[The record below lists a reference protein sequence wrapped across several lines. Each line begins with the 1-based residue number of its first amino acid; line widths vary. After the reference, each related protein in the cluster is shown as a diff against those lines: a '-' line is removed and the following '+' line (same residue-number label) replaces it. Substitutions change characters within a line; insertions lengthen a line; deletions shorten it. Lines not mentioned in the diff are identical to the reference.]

1 MCGYMNQLYSYVYE
15 GRYPNGEA
23 EGVPNGVLMVLDPE
37 TMTLKY
43 PEPDTDSK
51 FLIADETVIYDGV
64 EAYDVTVDT
73 LAKRYYF
80 VESLNEGFDTIDY
93 NALDYVTKPGKRVRA
108 HELSVNDKFYVAKE
122 DSALTKGSFV
132 GVIANGRLG

>member
-23 EGVPNGVLMVLDPE
+23 EAVPNGVLMVLDPT

-43 PEPDTDSK
+43 PEADANSK

-80 VESLNEGFDTIDY
+80 VEALNEGFDTIDY
-93 NALDYVTKPGKRVRA
+93 DMLDYAVKPGRRVRA
-108 HELSVNDKFYVAKE
+108 HELTVNDKFYVATEGRK
-122 DSALTKGSFV
+122 LTKGSFV
-132 GVIANGRLG
+132 GVIAKGRIG